1 MRPSFRFASL
11 ALLPAATL
19 GAQQPQQQPK
29 HRPLGATV
37 ASSKDSI
44 GMVSQVRQLP
54 GGRVLVND
62 AATRRVLMLDS
73 TLAVIGVVADSTSA
87 TANAYASRSGGL
99 IPYRGDSTLF
109 VDPQS
114 MSMLVLD
121 PTGKNVRT
129 MSVPRS
135 QDAFSLTSPS
145 TGFDA
150 AGRLVYRAMPAMMMR
165 SAAGAAGAAGGPM
178 SPPSIPDSAA
188 IVRVDL
194 ATRKVDTVAHI
205 KTPKVNMQMT
215 QNEGGRIT
223 MQSQINPL
231 PQADDWA
238 VLADGTIGIV
248 RARDYH
254 VDLVNADGS
263 ITSAPKVPFDW
274 QRLTDEDKVALIDS
288 VKAAR
293 ERMMANAP
301 AGGGNAAAMA
311 GAMAGGG
318 MTMMRIEMAV
328 GGAGEPRRRGDGS
341 TPPPSGGAG
350 GPQISA
356 PQITFVPPSE
366 LPDYK
371 PPFLPGAVRADAD
384 GNLWIRTVP
393 TRAIPGGPIYDVIN
407 RKGELID
414 RVQLPANRTILG
426 FGPGGVVYLGARE
439 PVPGAAPGPNGQ
451 PPTTLTLERA
461 RVR

>member
-1 MRPSFRFASL
+1 
-11 ALLPAATL
+11 
-19 GAQQPQQQPK
+19 
-29 HRPLGATV
+29 
-37 ASSKDSI
+37 
-44 GMVSQVRQLP
+44 MVSQVRQLP

-109 VDPQS
+109 VDPSS
-114 MSMLVLD
+114 MSMLVFD
-121 PTGKNVRT
+121 AAGKNVRT
-129 MSVPRS
+129 MSVPRT
-135 QDAFSLTSPS
+135 QDAFALTMAG

-165 SAAGAAGAAGGPM
+165 GAPGAAGAAGGPM

-205 KTPKVNMQMT
+205 KTPKVNMQVT
-215 QNEGGRIT
+215 QGEGGRIS
-223 MQSQINPL
+223 MQSQVNPL

-238 VLADGTIGIV
+238 VLADGSVAIV

-254 VDLVNADGS
+254 VDLVNADGA

-293 ERMMANAP
+293 ERMMASAP

-311 GAMAGGG
+311 GAMAGG
-318 MTMMRIEMAV
+318 MTMTRIEMTVA
-328 GGAGEPRRRGDGS
+328 GAGEPRRRGDGS
-341 TPPPSGGAG
+341 TPPPSGAAG
-350 GPQISA
+350 GPSFSA
-356 PQITFVPPSE
+356 PQITFVAPSE

-371 PPFLPGAVRADAD
+371 PPFFPGNVRADAD
-384 GNLWIRTVP
+384 GNLWVRTVP
-393 TRAIPGGPIYDVIN
+393 TRVVPGGPIYDVIN
-407 RKGELID
+407 RKGELVE
-414 RVQLPANRTILG
+414 RVQVPADRTIVG
-426 FGPGGVVYLGARE
+426 FGAGGVVYLASRD
-439 PVPGAAPGPNGQ
+439 AAVG
-451 PPTTLTLERA
+451 TRLERA
-461 RVR
+461 RLR

>member
-11 ALLPAATL
+11 ALLPAAAL

-29 HRPLGATV
+29 HRSLGATV

-44 GMVSQVRQLP
+44 GTVSQVRQLP

-87 TANAYASRSGGL
+87 TANAYASRSGSL

-114 MSMLVLD
+114 MSMLVFD

-135 QDAFSLTSPS
+135 QDAFSLTMAG

-150 AGRLVYRAMPAMMMR
+150 AGRLVYRSMPAMMMR
-165 SAAGAAGAAGGPM
+165 GAPGAAGGPM

-188 IVRVDL
+188 IVRIDL

-238 VLADGTIGIV
+238 VLADGSIGIV

-293 ERMMANAP
+293 ERMMASAP
-301 AGGGNAAAMA
+301 AGGGNPAMA
-311 GAMAGGG
+311 GAMAG
-318 MTMMRIEMAV
+318 MTVTRFEMSGAA
-328 GGAGEPRRRGDGS
+328 AGEPRRRGDGS
-341 TPPPSGGAG
+341 TPPPSGTAAG
-350 GPQISA
+350 PSFSA

-371 PPFLPGAVRADAD
+371 PPFFPGSVRADAD
-384 GNLWIRTVP
+384 GNLWVRTVP
-393 TRAIPGGPIYDVIN
+393 TRIVPGGPIYDVIN
-407 RKGELID
+407 RKGELVE
-414 RVQLPANRTILG
+414 RVQVPADRTIVG
-426 FGPGGVVYLGARE
+426 FGAGGVVYLASRD
-439 PVPGAAPGPNGQ
+439 AAVG
-451 PPTTLTLERA
+451 TRLERA

>member
-44 GMVSQVRQLP
+44 GMVTQIRQLP

-62 AATRRVLMLDS
+62 ARTRRVLMLDS

-145 TGFDA
+145 AGFDA
-150 AGRLVYRAMPAMMMR
+150 AGRLVYRAFPAMMMR
-165 SAAGAAGAAGGPM
+165 SAGAPGAGGPM

-205 KTPKVNMQMT
+205 KTPKVNMQVT
-215 QNEGGRIT
+215 QSEGGRIT
-223 MQSQINPL
+223 MQSQVNPL
-231 PQADDWA
+231 PMADDWA

-254 VDLVNADGS
+254 VDIVNADGS

-293 ERMMANAP
+293 ERMLANAP

-311 GAMAGGG
+311 GAMAGG
-318 MTMMRIEMAV
+318 MTMTRIEMNVA
-328 GGAGEPRRRGDGS
+328 GAGEPRRRGDGS

-350 GPQISA
+350 GPSFSA
-356 PQITFVPPSE
+356 PQITFVSPSE

-371 PPFLPGAVRADAD
+371 PPFFPGSVRADAD
-384 GNLWIRTVP
+384 GNLWVRTVP
-393 TRAIPGGPIYDVIN
+393 TRVIPGGPIYDVIN
-407 RKGELID
+407 RKGELVE
-414 RVQLPANRTILG
+414 RVQVPANRLIVG
-426 FGPGGVVYLGARE
+426 FGAGGVVYLASAD
-439 PVPGAAPGPNGQ
+439 AAVG
-451 PPTTLTLERA
+451 TRLERA